1 MQSTPFFVS
10 VPPVSLALS
19 ARFEP
24 PIRRLALAALAAGL
38 GLWAA
43 LLFAPVPGA
52 MPPAASRA
60 MPTRLDTA
68 PLAAWFGTPP
78 TGRAP
83 LRVTASGI
91 IATGSRGV
99 AVLSIDG
106 SPGQAWRVGQTIKE
120 GLRLSAVEADVV
132 VLDYQGDRI
141 RVALPRPTPAAGTG
155 ILRRP

>member
-1 MQSTPFFVS
+1 MSHS
-10 VPPVSLALS
+10 LS

-24 PIRRLALAALAAGL
+24 PLRRLALVALAAGV
-38 GLWAA
+38 GLWAV
-43 LLFAPVPGA
+43 LLLAPVPGPI
-52 MPPAASRA
+52 PPAATRT

-83 LRVTASGI
+83 VRVVASGI

-99 AVLSIDG
+99 AVLSVDG
-106 SPGQAWRVGQTIKE
+106 GPGQAWRVGQTIKD
-120 GLRLSAVEADVV
+120 GLRVSAVEADAV
-132 VLDYQGDRI
+132 VLDYQGDVV
-141 RVALPRPTPAAGTG
+141 RVEFPRPAPAAGTG